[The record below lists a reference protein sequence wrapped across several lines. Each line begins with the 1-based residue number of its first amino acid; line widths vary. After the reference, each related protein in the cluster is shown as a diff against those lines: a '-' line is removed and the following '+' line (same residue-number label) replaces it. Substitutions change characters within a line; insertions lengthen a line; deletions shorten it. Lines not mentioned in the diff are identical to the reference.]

1 MVRFPPKGRIGVV
14 CWGKQERGEREGS
27 SFVRSDMI
35 AWLFPPLRC
44 ARARVCVYSEGRPV
58 INFQIRSFSDVLPSW
73 HRRRESRKGV
83 SSRVLLQSGAESLI
97 LSFSLPLI
105 SREARINLRPQSPSV
120 WEGGEGGSGEG
131 KWRWGERPQVLF
143 RKGRIGPHPPK
154 KYTHICV
161 GFHSDC
167 VCVGVSHL

>member
-1 MVRFPPKGRIGVV
+1 MRQFLVVRFPPKGRIGVV

-120 WEGGEGGSGEG
+120 WEGGEGRGD
-131 KWRWGERPQVLF
+131 Q
-143 RKGRIGPHPPK
+143 GRGNGDGGRDLRCFFARDGLGLILRRNIR
-154 KYTHICV
+154 T
-161 GFHSDC
+161 SA
-167 VCVGVSHL
+167 

>member
-1 MVRFPPKGRIGVV
+1 MSALFAGESKR
-14 CWGKQERGEREGS
+14 EGEREGS

-44 ARARVCVYSEGRPV
+44 ARARACVYSEKRPV

-73 HRRRESRKGV
+73 LRQRERRKGV

-97 LSFSLPLI
+97 LSFSLSLI

-120 WEGGEGGSGEG
+120 WEGGEGRGGSVEG
-131 KWRWGERPQVLF
+131 KWR
-143 RKGRIGPHPPK
+143 
-154 KYTHICV
+154 
-161 GFHSDC
+161 
-167 VCVGVSHL
+167 